1 MPNRKEQPP
10 ANAPDVR
17 YLRPP
22 ALPAVMLVTSK
33 FGGASMAPSTV
44 DRRWIFAHTDVGDGD
59 IMVARAEVRMQP
71 GVLLAV
77 EPGDCITPLR
87 RRSDSTAFRTVM
99 VEPEYVAKF
108 VETAFP
114 ERAVELRR
122 GLLGDAAT
130 QAFEALWSAVG
141 AGDAPFEQENLLAA
155 FLEAA
160 SDETRPLPASPI
172 TAPIARAKKLLEER
186 FADDVRL
193 EELEAE
199 IGLSRFYLVRR
210 FRAEVGMP
218 PHAYQLA
225 MRLDKARVL
234 VASGMPLADVASR
247 CGFTDQ
253 SHLTR
258 HFRRATGVAPGAYAR
273 ATGVRR

>member
-1 MPNRKEQPP
+1 MANSKGGEPP
-10 ANAPDVR
+10 ATEVKYVRPD
-17 YLRPP
+17 
-22 ALPAVMLVTSK
+22 ALPGVMLVTSK
-33 FGGASMAPSTV
+33 FRGTTVAPSTV
-44 DRRWIFAHTDVGDGD
+44 DRRWVFALTDEGDGD
-59 IMVARAEVRMQP
+59 VVVARAEVRMRP
-71 GVLLAV
+71 GVLLAL
-77 EPGDCITPLR
+77 EPGDCITPVR
-87 RRSDSTAFRTVM
+87 RRSDATAHRSLL
-99 VEPEYVAKF
+99 VEPESVATF
-108 VETAFP
+108 VATAFP
-114 ERAVELRR
+114 GRAVQLRR
-122 GLLGDAAT
+122 GLLGDAAA
-130 QAFEALWSAVG
+130 QAFDALWAAIAG
-141 AGDAPFEQENLLAA
+141 GDAPIDQESLFAG

-160 SDETRPLPASPI
+160 SDETQPLPTTPI
-172 TAPIARAKKLLEER
+172 TPPIARAKRLLEER

-225 MRLDKARVL
+225 MRLDRARVL

-273 ATGVRR
+273 SAGVRR